1 MKSSKLF
8 PNSLREL
15 ERLIKKNL
23 VKKGEGP
30 QTNIDDVKGFVE
42 NVIRRMND
50 KAMFTKKKRTGESKE
65 HAKEQVKLKFAD
77 IIEVF
82 KREDKEDIPIVF
94 ESSFAFPVNNKQ

>member
-1 MKSSKLF
+1 MQQQQGVDDMKLF
-8 PNSLREL
+8 TES
-15 ERLIKKNL
+15 
-23 VKKGEGP
+23 
-30 QTNIDDVKGFVE
+30 
-42 NVIRRMND
+42 VIRRMND

-94 ESSFAFPVNNKQ
+94 ESSFAFPVHKPT